1 MIEYIIYTITKDGD
15 VIFVLPVIKEQVP
28 VINNGGFTDYYYLL
42 GNFRYTVLNHS
53 IKKKLTKHIVY
64 EIYNLFHINK
74 YRSPVVYTGYYDTD
88 NEFFRGIK
96 LEHLSSWRLKETLSK
111 STIGDI
117 YRYKIE

>member
-1 MIEYIIYTITKDGD
+1 MIEYIIYTITEDGD
-15 VIFVLPVIKEQVP
+15 VIFVLPVIKELV
-28 VINNGGFTDYYYLL
+28 VIKDPDLYYPL
-42 GNFRYTVLNHS
+42 GNFKYTVLNHS

-64 EIYNLFHINK
+64 EIYNLYHINK

-88 NEFFRGIK
+88 DEFFQGIK
-96 LEHLSSWRLKETLSK
+96 LEHFLVRRSKETLSK